1 MTNQQLIISNYY
13 AQHRGEIVDFIALRI
28 ADACEAEDMVQDLF
42 IRLLRGHQLITPIT
56 LPCLTYTMARHCI
69 ADYYRRRR
77 VKDEYEHYIQ
87 KSDVRGLMADDT
99 TESIINAHM
108 LMERMERTLARLPE
122 ACGRVYRL
130 HIYDGLKVSDIAQ
143 QLSLP
148 YKQVENRLGQ
158 ARKAVRQQF
167 TSLQREMQF
176 TSLTA

>member
-1 MTNQQLIISNYY
+1 MNNQQLIISNYY
-13 AQHRGEIVDFIALRI
+13 AQHRGEIVDFIAVRI

-42 IRLLRGHQLITPIT
+42 LRLLRGHQLITPLT
-56 LPCLTYTMARHCI
+56 LPCLVHTMARHSI

-77 VKDEYEHYIQ
+77 VRDEYEHFLTKNTDSI
-87 KSDVRGLMADDT
+87 GEM
-99 TESIINAHM
+99 ESIISAHQ
-108 LMERMERTLARLPE
+108 LIERMERTLARLPE

-143 QLSLP
+143 QLALP

-167 TSLQREMQF
+167 TNLS
-176 TSLTA
+176 A